1 MVLGQAGSELDEAGT
16 EPAIEEP
23 FSALDGVI
31 QESLEGNYF
40 RLTPAALDAAEPLA
54 RALQQLWERQRQ
66 VPDVQAQ
73 TRVRTAR
80 AAAVRSCANL

>member
-31 QESLEGNYF
+31 QESLEGHYF
-40 RLTPAALDAAEPLA
+40 RLTPAALNAAEPLA
-54 RALQQLWERQRQ
+54 HTLQQLWERQRQ
-66 VPDVQAQ
+66 APEAQAQ
-73 TRVRTAR
+73 TRVRMAR
-80 AAAVRSCANL
+80 AAALRPCANL